1 MRYFSLILKVFG
13 LIFFFIC
20 IFSYFLLSEI
30 INPRVKNIDG
40 NYQAIVILSGNLNR
54 ARYASMIFK
63 ERESSKILL
72 SKENR
77 RLNLISPDEVMRTYQ
92 LYVSVL
98 LENGIKRDQIQF
110 LGEDNHSTFDEI
122 SSLASY
128 LQLNNERVLVVTDRY
143 HANRVKIIA
152 EHLNILQNINLY
164 LIDADDKKHL
174 IQSYILEYFKT
185 INFYLFLFG
194 FDLFKYLDF
203 VKN

>member
-1 MRYFSLILKVFG
+1 MLFRS
-13 LIFFFIC
+13 
-20 IFSYFLLSEI
+20 
-30 INPRVKNIDG
+30 
-40 NYQAIVILSGNLNR
+40 
-54 ARYASMIFK
+54 
-63 ERESSKILL
+63 
-72 SKENR
+72 
-77 RLNLISPDEVMRTYQ
+77 
-92 LYVSVL
+92 
-98 LENGIKRDQIQF
+98 IQF

-152 EHLNILQNINLY
+152 EHLNILHNINLY
-164 LIDADDKKHL
+164 LIDADDRKHL

-194 FDLFKYLDF
+194 FDLFEYLDF

>member
-20 IFSYFLLSEI
+20 ISSYFLISEI
-30 INPRVKNIDG
+30 INPSAKDIEG
-40 NYQAIVILSGNLNR
+40 NYEAIVILSGNLNR
-54 ARYASMIFK
+54 ARYASKIFK
-63 ERESSKILL
+63 EKESTKILL

-77 RLNLISPDEVMRTYQ
+77 KVNLISLDEVMKTYQ

-98 LENGIKRDQIQF
+98 LKNGIKRDQIQF
-110 LGEDNHSTFDEI
+110 LGKDNHSTFDEI

-152 EHLNILQNINLY
+152 KHLNILQYINLY
-164 LIDADDKKHL
+164 LIDTDDKKHL